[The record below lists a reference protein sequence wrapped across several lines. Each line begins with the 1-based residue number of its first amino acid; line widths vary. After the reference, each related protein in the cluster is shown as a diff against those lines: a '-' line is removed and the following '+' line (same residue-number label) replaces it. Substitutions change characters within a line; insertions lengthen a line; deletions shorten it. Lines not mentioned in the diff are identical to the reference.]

1 MGSAAIAAQAE
12 PSPWRTVTTKP
23 SPRKIMT
30 ASAVTVSLLGSYTTG
45 LRTMNSESSYTSG
58 LGR

>member
-1 MGSAAIAAQAE
+1 
-12 PSPWRTVTTKP
+12 
-23 SPRKIMT
+23 MT